1 MPYRGTMRFA
11 FQLGAPACIAAM
23 CVGLPAQ
30 ATTFELGGTLGADFN
45 LGADTLLELEYD
57 DGSVQEIKAGNGVL
71 LSLAAGALFFD
82 HQPHQLEAVLSLG
95 LKYSTM
101 QETSNAGLDFLRF
114 PIDLL
119 AFYRNEELYFR
130 AGGGLVWYPSS
141 SLTGS
146 GELPIDQSFDAALG
160 GIVQLDFV
168 YAGWSLGMRYTAL
181 SLTPSGTDVSISA
194 NSLGGSLSYVYRFGG
209 PAAE

>member
-1 MPYRGTMRFA
+1 MFLA
-11 FQLGAPACIAAM
+11 SLL
-23 CVGLPAQ
+23 VGLPAQ

-45 LGADTLLELEYD
+45 LGADTILELEYD
-57 DGSVQEIKAGNGVL
+57 DGSDQEIKAGNGVL

-82 HQPHQLEAVLSLG
+82 HQPHQLETVLSLG

-101 QETSNAGLDFLRF
+101 EETENAGLDFLRL

-119 AFYRNEELYFR
+119 AFYRNEDWFFR

-146 GELPIDQSFDAALG
+146 GALPVDLSFDAALG
-160 GIVQLDFV
+160 GIAQVEFI
-168 YAGWSLGMRYTAL
+168 YEGWSVGLRYTAL
-181 SLTPSGTDVSISA
+181 SLTPSGTDVSLSA
-194 NSLGGSLSYVYRFGG
+194 NSLGGTLSYLYRFGG

>member
-1 MPYRGTMRFA
+1 M
-11 FQLGAPACIAAM
+11 LLAALF
-23 CVGLPAQ
+23 VGLPAQ

-45 LGADTLLELEYD
+45 LGAETLLEIEYD
-57 DGSVQEIKAGNGVL
+57 DGSVQEIKAGNGVI

-82 HQPHQLEAVLSLG
+82 HQPHQLETVLSLG

-101 QETSNAGLDFLRF
+101 QEASNAGLDFVRF

-119 AFYRNEELYFR
+119 AFYRNEELHFR
-130 AGGGLVWYPSS
+130 AGGGLAWYPSS
-141 SLTGS
+141 SLSGS

-168 YAGWSLGMRYTAL
+168 YEGWSAGLRYTAL
-181 SLTPSGTDVSISA
+181 RLTPSGTDVSVSA
-194 NSLGGSLSYVYRFGG
+194 NSLGVSLSYFFRFGG

>member
-1 MPYRGTMRFA
+1 MRLSA
-11 FQLGAPACIAAM
+11 QLAAPVFLASLL
-23 CVGLPAQ
+23 VGLPAQ

-45 LGADTLLELEYD
+45 LGADTILELEYD
-57 DGSVQEIKAGNGVL
+57 DGSDQEIKAGNGVL

-82 HQPHQLEAVLSLG
+82 HQPHQLETVLSLG

-101 QETSNAGLDFLRF
+101 EETENAGLDFLRL

-119 AFYRNEELYFR
+119 AFYRNEDWFFR

-146 GELPIDQSFDAALG
+146 GALPVDLSFDAALG
-160 GIVQLDFV
+160 GIAQVEFI
-168 YAGWSLGMRYTAL
+168 YEGWSVGLRYTAL
-181 SLTPSGTDVSISA
+181 SLTPSGTDVSLSA
-194 NSLGGSLSYVYRFGG
+194 NSLGGTLSYLYRFGG